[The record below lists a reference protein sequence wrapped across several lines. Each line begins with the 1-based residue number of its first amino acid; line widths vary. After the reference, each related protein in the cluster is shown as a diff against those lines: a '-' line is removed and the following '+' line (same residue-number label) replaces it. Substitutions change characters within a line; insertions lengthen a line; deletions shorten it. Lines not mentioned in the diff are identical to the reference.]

1 MADNSLN
8 VLGVMRGKLGNIVG
22 IGRGSV
28 QLYRG
33 YLAHIRNPRTAGQL
47 LTRARFAALGSV
59 ARAFS
64 SAAAIGFAKAKKS
77 VLSTGMSTFM
87 RKNWSAVSGETP
99 AATEVDLTQ
108 LMVSDGNLPSP
119 GFNSASME
127 QALQVDVT
135 FRADSDQPD
144 TDPSDKVYIVVYQA
158 DLNGCVVG
166 EPVLRSAQRAAV
178 TVPSGWSGMRVNVY
192 GFAVGGG
199 VKNNGKRSRT
209 TYLGSG
215 TIV

>member
-1 MADNSLN
+1 MAKIN
-8 VLGVMRGKLGNIVG
+8 LGILSGVNGKVG
-22 IGRGSV
+22 TV
-28 QLYRG
+28 VG
-33 YLAHIRNPRTAGQL
+33 YKRYGVDCLRAYVRHIRNPRTAGQQ

-59 ARAFS
+59 TRAFV
-64 SAAAIGFAKAKKS
+64 SAS
-77 VLSTGMSTFM
+77 NTGLGALARSKNMTPSNLFM
-87 RKNWSAVSGETP
+87 LKNWSAVSGETP
-99 AATEVDLTQ
+99 AETEVDFTQ
-108 LMVSDGNLPSP
+108 LVVSDGSLPSP

-144 TDPSDKVYIVVYQA
+144 TDPSDKVYIFVYQA
-158 DLNGCVVG
+158 DLNGGVLG
-166 EPVLRSAQRAAV
+166 QPVLRSAQRASV
-178 TVPSGWSGMRVNVY
+178 TVPSGWSGMRVHVY

-199 VKNNGKRSRT
+199 FANNGKISRT

>member
-1 MADNSLN
+1 MANNSLN
-8 VLGVMRGKLGNIVG
+8 VLGVMRGKIGNIVG

-28 QLYRG
+28 QLYRA
-33 YLAHIRNPRTAGQL
+33 YLNKIKNPQTEGQL
-47 LTRARFAALGSV
+47 LTRARFAALGRV

-64 SAAAIGFAKAKKS
+64 GAATLGFARSKKS
-77 VLSTGMSTFM
+77 ILSTGMSTFM
-87 RKNWSAVSGETP
+87 RKNWSAVSGVTP
-99 AATEVDLTQ
+99 QETEVDLTQ
-108 LMVSDGNLPSP
+108 LVVSDGNLPTP

-144 TDPSDKVYIVVYQA
+144 ADASDKVYIAVYQA
-158 DLNGCVVG
+158 DLNGCVLG
-166 EPVLRSAQRAAV
+166 SPVLRSAQRAAV
-178 TVPSGWSGMRVNVY
+178 TVPSGWSGMRVHVY
-192 GFAVGGG
+192 GFAIGGG
-199 VKNNGKRSRT
+199 TKNNGMRSRT